1 MDEDLRKKLKSYFS
15 APADASVTVKLAG
28 WTEDDFKKLDVLGIL
43 DPRTP
48 EECERYLE
56 IRKEC
61 LGG

>member
-28 WTEDDFKKLDVLGIL
+28 WTEDDFKKLDALGIL

-48 EECERYLE
+48 EERGRYLE
-56 IRKEC
+56 IRREC

>member
-1 MDEDLRKKLKSYFS
+1 MDEDLRNKLKSYFS

-28 WTEDDFKKLDVLGIL
+28 WTDDDFKKLDALGIL

-48 EECERYLE
+48 EESKRYLE

-61 LGG
+61 LGD